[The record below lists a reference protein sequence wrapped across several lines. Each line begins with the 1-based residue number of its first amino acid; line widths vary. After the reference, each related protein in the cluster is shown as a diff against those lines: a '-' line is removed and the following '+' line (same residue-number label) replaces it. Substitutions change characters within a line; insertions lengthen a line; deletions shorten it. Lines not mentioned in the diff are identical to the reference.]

1 MAKTLKILG
10 KRGRVTIPFEI
21 RQRLG
26 FKYNDILSFEDNDVD
41 TVTVKREVLCN
52 HCSDDLFEEPID
64 KPDDEETLRRL
75 EPCCRSRLHPAGI
88 VSRQLRRQASG
99 SQTGGAERR
108 LPARRIPVFL
118 CAVRLRMRPVETRD

>member
-26 FKYNDILSFEDNDVD
+26 FKYNDIISFEDNDDD

-52 HCSDDLFEEPID
+52 HCAGDLFEEPVD
-64 KPDDEETLRRL
+64 KPDDEETLLDFLDSLTLTEQRAAL
-75 EPCCRSRLHPAGI
+75 IHLSAKW
-88 VSRQLRRQASG
+88 
-99 SQTGGAERR
+99 AEMEGRKTNGR
-108 LPARRIPVFL
+108 
-118 CAVRLRMRPVETRD
+118 

>member
-1 MAKTLKILG
+1 MDKTLKILG

-52 HCSDDLFEEPID
+52 HCAGDLFEEPVD
-64 KPDDEETLRRL
+64 KPDNKETLL
-75 EPCCRSRLHPAGI
+75 
-88 VSRQLRRQASG
+88 
-99 SQTGGAERR
+99 
-108 LPARRIPVFL
+108 VFL
-118 CAVRLRMRPVETRD
+118 DSLTPMAQRTALIHLSAKWAELEGRKANGR

>member
-41 TVTVKREVLCN
+41 TVTVKREVLLI
-52 HCSDDLFEEPID
+52 S
-64 KPDDEETLRRL
+64 
-75 EPCCRSRLHPAGI
+75 
-88 VSRQLRRQASG
+88 
-99 SQTGGAERR
+99 
-108 LPARRIPVFL
+108 
-118 CAVRLRMRPVETRD
+118 

>member
-52 HCSDDLFEEPID
+52 HFADDLFEEPVD
-64 KPDDEETLRRL
+64 KPDDEETLLDFLDSLTLTEQRAAL
-75 EPCCRSRLHPAGI
+75 IHLSAKW
-88 VSRQLRRQASG
+88 
-99 SQTGGAERR
+99 AEMEGRKTNGR
-108 LPARRIPVFL
+108 
-118 CAVRLRMRPVETRD
+118 

>member
-64 KPDDEETLRRL
+64 KSDDEETLLAFLDSLTLTEQRAALIHLSAKWAEL
-75 EPCCRSRLHPAGI
+75 EGRKAHGR
-88 VSRQLRRQASG
+88 
-99 SQTGGAERR
+99 
-108 LPARRIPVFL
+108 
-118 CAVRLRMRPVETRD
+118 